1 MYLKYVDQMIKA
13 NQAYPCFC
21 SDEELDEMRRDA
33 ELNNRPP
40 VYNGAPIF
48 SSWLPLQPDLSV
60 APSLDRLYLPALLGR
75 GPGGCRG
82 LQRVAAVP
90 PQ

>member
-40 VYNGAPIF
+40 VYNGA
-48 SSWLPLQPDLSV
+48 SH
-60 APSLDRLYLPALLGR
+60 G
-75 GPGGCRG
+75 
-82 LQRVAAVP
+82 
-90 PQ
+90 